1 MMYYPFYQL
10 NMERV
15 HVTRVLAFY
24 WMNKTEAQGSIVV
37 VLTLLVHQL

>member
-1 MMYYPFYQL
+1 MMYLPFYQL
-10 NMERV
+10 NMESV

-24 WMNKTEAQGSIVV
+24 LMNKTEALGSNVV